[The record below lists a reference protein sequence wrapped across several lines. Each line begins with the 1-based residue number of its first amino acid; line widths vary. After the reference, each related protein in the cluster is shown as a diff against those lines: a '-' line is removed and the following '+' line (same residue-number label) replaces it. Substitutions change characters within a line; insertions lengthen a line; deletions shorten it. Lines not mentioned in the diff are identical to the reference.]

1 MEAAVVVGADGV
13 TGVAATGACCTGSF
27 LLPRTLTYTVVNAA
41 MSAALPVRIAGTCCS
56 AGFLP

>member
-1 MEAAVVVGADGV
+1 VRSKRPSSPVVTASPASQPLAPAV
-13 TGVAATGACCTGSF
+13 
-27 LLPRTLTYTVVNAA
+27 TYTVVNAA